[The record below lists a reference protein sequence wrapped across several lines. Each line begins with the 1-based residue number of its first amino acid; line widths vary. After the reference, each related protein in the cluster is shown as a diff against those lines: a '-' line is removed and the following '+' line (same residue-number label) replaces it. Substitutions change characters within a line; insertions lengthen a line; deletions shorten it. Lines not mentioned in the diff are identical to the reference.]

1 MGSPSRRQKHRLLQA
16 TSAIS
21 VVKQGSGRAVTGVDR
36 IRRLFAVIV
45 QSDLNHHDVN
55 ALAMILSRRVE
66 APEALT
72 REIVDDLAPRLG
84 KELLHLKVEQ
94 HFEQKFRSTIQSIAG
109 LFRWRL
115 RESRAL
121 LAEDEPVAQELR
133 DTLLAVGKMLRER
146 RFAHVPALAK
156 KQDIVLKLIEYLDGG
171 GDPDIL
177 RQI

>member
-1 MGSPSRRQKHRLLQA
+1 MPWNRWPHHRGIRGHMFMESMA
-16 TSAIS
+16 TCAWNT
-21 VVKQGSGRAVTGVDR
+21 Q
-36 IRRLFAVIV
+36 
-45 QSDLNHHDVN
+45 
-55 ALAMILSRRVE
+55 
-66 APEALT
+66 LT

-94 HFEQKFRSTIQSIAG
+94 PFEQKFRSTIQSIAG

-115 RESRAL
+115 RESRAV
-121 LAEDEPVAQELR
+121 LAEEAPVAQELR

-146 RFAHVPALAK
+146 PFAHVPALAK
-156 KQDIVLKLIEYLDGG
+156 KQDIVLKLIEYLDRG